1 MVVASPVRELRLAV
15 TAPDYEESLRF
26 YRDVLGLP
34 VVKSWD
40 EPSGSGAI
48 LDAGRATL
56 ELLSPDQADLIDEVE
71 VGRRVAGPIRVA
83 LEVED
88 SAATATQLEEAG
100 ATALAPPVVTP
111 WQHRNVRL
119 DAPAGL
125 QLTLFTILPGGE

>member
-1 MVVASPVRELRLAV
+1 
-15 TAPDYEESLRF
+15 
-26 YRDVLGLP
+26 
-34 VVKSWD
+34 
-40 EPSGSGAI
+40 
-48 LDAGRATL
+48 
-56 ELLSPDQADLIDEVE
+56 VE

-88 SAATATQLEEAG
+88 SAATAKQLEKAG
-100 ATALAPPVVTP
+100 ATSLAAPVVTP